1 MNKSKKNLAVL
12 CTAMF
17 VIMGMWVMLSVHCQ
31 AAETNNDE
39 KQQPQTIRIG
49 SFEDTFNY
57 VDKNG
62 VRRGYGYELMQALA
76 GYTGWKFE

>member
-39 KQQPQTIRIG
+39 KQQPQTIRYNLP
-49 SFEDTFNY
+49 EP
-57 VDKNG
+57 
-62 VRRGYGYELMQALA
+62 A
-76 GYTGWKFE
+76 